1 MRFSLVGG
9 PRQRAD
15 LGQTAAE
22 CWNQYVGDAVLADE
36 LGFDAAYVGEHHFC
50 FASGNSSPLM
60 MLTEVA
66 AKTERIKVG
75 TSIICAP
82 FHNPLRLAEDI
93 AALDI
98 ASNGR
103 AEIGIGIGS
112 QWEEFETFG
121 IDPAERFG
129 RTWETIDLIERCLS
143 SSADETFDWSGA
155 YYDYPGIRWIMQPVQ
170 ERVPLLWGG
179 FGPQGVTKAAKR
191 GMHLLAPDVTGAYQ
205 RTLAEMGRDPRDYL
219 IGFTNTISI
228 ADTKR
233 QALDAMIEPC
243 TWVSNQYALRK
254 DLAGNQPPAEFGVTV
269 EDMAEAFEAGLLG
282 LNPPEPGMKSAPFIV
297 PIAGTSDDIIEY
309 FLPVV
314 RGERGL
320 ITNLCISAREP
331 GTSDEAV
338 HRTLRRFA
346 ADVMPVLRAEA
357 VSA

>member
-60 MLTEVA
+60 MMAEVA

-143 SSADETFDWSGA
+143 SSVDEVFDWKGT
-155 YYDYPGIRWIMQPVQ
+155 YYDFPGIRWIMQPVQ
-170 ERVPLLWGG
+170 ARVPMLWGG
-179 FGPQGVTKAAKR
+179 FGPQGVTKAARR
-191 GMHLLAPDVTGAYQ
+191 GLHLIAPDVTGAYQ
-205 RTLAEMGRDPRDYL
+205 RTLAEMGQDPRDYL

-228 ADTKR
+228 ADTKQ

-254 DLAGNQPPAEFGVTV
+254 NLAGEQPPDEFAVTV
-269 EDMAEAFEAGLLG
+269 EDMAAAFDAGLLG
-282 LNPPEPGMKSAPFIV
+282 LNPPEPGMKPAPFIV

-331 GTSDEAV
+331 GTSDEAA